1 MKLNDTLLP
10 PEEKLKTEG
19 DDEEEEEEESEEEE
33 NSKEPSNKETTGEK
47 DNLLFKKQFNVDEP
61 KTEALHASSTAQG
74 FKKLPTLQQP
84 EQINNNNNNVS
95 QANLTKFPNGDNFI
109 QSGNMNLI
117 NFATNLANINSN
129 PILQQLTNVPKGI
142 VPASL
147 GAVYNIQ
154 NNEQFHNNNIF
165 LSQYNHSNNAKIL
178 NDLIQI
184 QQQQQ
189 LEIIIKEL
197 IHQQQLQIIQHQNY
211 QHLSSNNAA
220 NSSAN
225 FNPCYLL
232 LNHQNQ
238 FQQQQ
243 NFRQNQQLMP
253 IIFNSNTNFNEPE
266 NEKSETM
273 ASVAL
278 TSLPNF
284 SDSDQLACI
293 CVDYGSSNSNS
304 SSTTNIA
311 TSKDVLTENVT
322 QKSQIFSLTKP
333 KVIIGRKVNGNITEN
348 TNASN
353 ASPIADI
360 CIENSTLVSRQH
372 FSLELKSTLNIVTK
386 NTNQESSATLIYWQL
401 YCMSKNG
408 LFVNTRYIETGKL
421 IKLLLN
427 KKYTFRFPNT
437 NIRIHFES
445 PPYEKLILTSLFNKS
460 NNNNHNQS
468 QILQADKKASSTS
481 LSSVSSLSSNSSS
494 SNNSSTSS
502 SPNPM
507 HQVHASIVTQQ
518 TASANFS
525 TSSQLNAA
533 SPGSSSTTN
542 ITTNNNNTN
551 QTTASI
557 THSSNKIAQILMQK
571 QMEMLQQQHNTFKSY
586 ESTPL
591 VKSQNFSQLNDED
604 SRSSGGY
611 AFLF

>member
-10 PEEKLKTEG
+10 PEEKLKAEG
-19 DDEEEEEEESEEEE
+19 EDEEEEE
-33 NSKEPSNKETTGEK
+33 NSNKETTNEK
-47 DNLLFKKQFNVDEP
+47 DNLLIKKQFSVDEP
-61 KTEALHASSTAQG
+61 KTEALQTTPTPTAQG
-74 FKKLPTLQQP
+74 ITKIPTLQP
-84 EQINNNNNNVS
+84 EQINNDNNVS
-95 QANLTKFPNGDNFI
+95 QANLTKFSNADNFI
-109 QSGNMNLI
+109 QTGNMNLI
-117 NFATNLANINSN
+117 NFANLANINSN

-197 IHQQQLQIIQHQNY
+197 IHQQQLQMIQHQNY
-211 QHLSSNNAA
+211 QHLSANNAA

-232 LNHQNQ
+232 LNHQSQ

-253 IIFNSNTNFNEPE
+253 IIFNSNTNFNEPG
-266 NEKSETM
+266 NEKSEQM

-284 SDSDQLACI
+284 SDSDQLACL
-293 CVDYGSSNSNS
+293 CVDYGNSNSNNS
-304 SSTTNIA
+304 GATNMA
-311 TSKDVLTENVT
+311 TNKDVLTENVS

-437 NIRIHFES
+437 NIRIQFES

-468 QILQADKKASSTS
+468 QIIQADKKTSSTS

-502 SPNPM
+502 SPNPI

-518 TASANFS
+518 PASSHFS
-525 TSSQLNAA
+525 TSSQINVA
-533 SPGSSSTTN
+533 SPGSTTTN
-542 ITTNNNNTN
+542 TTTNNN

-591 VKSQNFSQLNDED
+591 IKSQNFSQINDED

-611 AFLF
+611 AFLFLFTFLINEF